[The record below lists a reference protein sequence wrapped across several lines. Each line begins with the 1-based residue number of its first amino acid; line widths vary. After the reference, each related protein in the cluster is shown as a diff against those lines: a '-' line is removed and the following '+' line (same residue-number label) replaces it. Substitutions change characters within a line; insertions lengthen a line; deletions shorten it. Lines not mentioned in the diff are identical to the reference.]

1 MASTAAVKAPL
12 TDAEAREVKASAEKE
27 YWRGARVRATMWALT
42 FPGHF
47 ASINDGKES
56 ACVNAGD
63 EMGQVE
69 AREAKARAKELEM
82 RVALSRCRAARAEWL
97 RLQNARTARREH
109 LGVTVSRRVP
119 LAAASSVQVV
129 AAAAPPPQARRSPPH
144 RRLLPVPLPG
154 AKARAA
160 WWQCPHLRG
169 AGVCGVPALGA
180 GACHGAGPDT
190 RRARRSGPGEKE
202 ERARH
207 REEEGEAGGRRPAV
221 TRSLR
226 KRAPCL
232 ACIGPDGAVLMMSN
246 VAKRSVMVCCCH

>member
-56 ACVNAGD
+56 ACVNADD

-129 AAAAPPPQARRSPPH
+129 AAAPPPRRPVGRPRIAGCFQCRFLARR
-144 RRLLPVPLPG
+144 PG
-154 AKARAA
+154 QPGGNAHTCGGPASAEYQHWARVRATVRA
-160 WWQCPHLRG
+160 QTL
-169 AGVCGVPALGA
+169 AG
-180 GACHGAGPDT
+180 HGAAGPGKKRSEPGT
-190 RRARRSGPGEKE
+190 VRKKVKRAVGARR
-202 ERARH
+202 
-207 REEEGEAGGRRPAV
+207 
-221 TRSLR
+221 
-226 KRAPCL
+226 
-232 ACIGPDGAVLMMSN
+232 
-246 VAKRSVMVCCCH
+246 